1 MNLYNCD
8 MTTLVSWFQ
17 LEYPEIVQS
26 MRESS
31 HHGES
36 LNPYHIE
43 GTIFEHTLLVC
54 KQAEKLPYT
63 LKLAALLHDIGKPLT
78 RSVNPKNGN
87 VSFYNHDAV
96 GAFHA
101 LKILKREE
109 LGLSKKEQVFIFNLI
124 ALHTQI
130 YKLDVEQLAA
140 IGDKELVQG
149 LIKLGKADHEG
160 RFHTKGNAVIPHLIS
175 VESRMKKPRK
185 IGTEKEVVVLVGL
198 PASGKS
204 TWVRNF
210 MDKRYDD
217 NNFEYDIISRDKL
230 VDQYGKGNTYSEKWS
245 SVNQKLIDKK
255 LQESFDN
262 SKLNQYT
269 DTIIVDMTHMSKKS
283 RRRSLSHFG
292 ADYKKKA
299 VVFLT
304 DLEEIKLR
312 NSKRVGKIIPEEV
325 YDKMLRSFYPP
336 SLSEFDEIEYVI

>member
-160 RFHTKGNAVIPHLIS
+160 RFHTKGDAVIPDI
-175 VESRMKKPRK
+175 EDIPFKEPRK
-185 IGTEKEVVVLVGL
+185 IGTEKEVVILVGL

-204 TWVRNF
+204 TWVESF
-210 MDKRYDD
+210 
-217 NNFEYDIISRDKL
+217 NNEFAWWEDYHYIVSRDSLIMQLGKGSNYNEKWET
-230 VDQYGKGNTYSEKWS
+230 VDQNLVNKKLENDFRHVAKSNS
-245 SVNQKLIDKK
+245 SV
-255 LQESFDN
+255 
-262 SKLNQYT
+262 
-269 DTIIVDMTHMSKKS
+269 IVDMTHMSKKS

-312 NSKRVGKIIPEEV
+312 NEGRSGKIIPEEV
-325 YDKMLRSFYPP
+325 YDKMLKSFYPP